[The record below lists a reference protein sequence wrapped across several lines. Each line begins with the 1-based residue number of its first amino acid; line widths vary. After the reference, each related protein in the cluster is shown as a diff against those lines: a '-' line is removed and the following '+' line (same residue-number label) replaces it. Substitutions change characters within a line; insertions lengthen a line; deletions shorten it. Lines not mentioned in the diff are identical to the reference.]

1 MGPLLARRLVRL
13 VVTLFVVSLFSFF
26 LLDLLPGDTCR
37 SVLPPDSQSDP
48 AVYQRCRAD
57 LRLDDPVYVRYAD
70 WAAGAVKLDLGF
82 SYVKKVDVI
91 ELIRDKIPVTFELAL
106 VSVGMALVA
115 SLPLGVFAAYREGR
129 MTDRFV
135 SGLTLTFLSIPAFVV
150 GLYLIVIFAVKF
162 QTVPLLGWGIP
173 KLPATGWTRPTDSI
187 LENIRTVILPASSLA
202 LAEIAVYIR
211 LIRAD
216 MIGTLQEDYIFTAKA
231 KGISNMRVLFRHALR
246 PSSLSLITVVGLNI
260 GTLLGGT
267 VVIEQ
272 LFAIPG
278 LGRTLFEAV
287 TQRDYL
293 VVQGIAVLLSAIYV
307 MINFVVDLIYM
318 VVDPRIR
325 QARLMGA

>member
-1 MGPLLARRLVRL
+1 MAPLLARRLVRL

-37 SVLPPDSQSDP
+37 SVLPPDAQSDQK
-48 AVYQRCRAD
+48 VYDQCVAD
-57 LRLDDPVYVRYAD
+57 LHLNDPLPLRYGS
-70 WAAGAVKLDLGF
+70 WVGSAVKGDLGF

-91 ELIRDKIPVTFELAL
+91 ELIRDKIPVTFELAI
-106 VSVGMALVA
+106 VSIGMALVA

-129 MTDRFV
+129 LTDRFV

-162 QTVPLLGWGIP
+162 G
-173 KLPATGWTRPTDSI
+173 KLPATGWTRPTDS
-187 LENIRTVILPASSLA
+187 LLDNIRTVILPASSLA

-307 MINFVVDLIYM
+307 MINFFVDLIYM

-325 QARLMGA
+325 QARMMGA

>member
-37 SVLPPDSQSDP
+37 SVLPPDAQNDP
-48 AVYQRCRAD
+48 AVYQRCRDD
-57 LRLDDPVYVRYAD
+57 LRLDDSIVVRYAD
-70 WAAGAVKLDLGF
+70 WAAGAVRLDLGF

-129 MTDRFV
+129 LTDRFV

-150 GLYLIVIFAVKF
+150 GLYLIVIFAVK
-162 QTVPLLGWGIP
+162 LG
-173 KLPATGWTRPTDSI
+173 KLPATGWTRPTESI

-307 MINFVVDLIYM
+307 MINFFVDLIYM

-325 QARLMGA
+325 QARMMGA

>member
-1 MGPLLARRLVRL
+1 M
-13 VVTLFVVSLFSFF
+13 
-26 LLDLLPGDTCR
+26 
-37 SVLPPDSQSDP
+37 
-48 AVYQRCRAD
+48 
-57 LRLDDPVYVRYAD
+57 
-70 WAAGAVKLDLGF
+70 
-82 SYVKKVDVI
+82 
-91 ELIRDKIPVTFELAL
+91 
-106 VSVGMALVA
+106 
-115 SLPLGVFAAYREGR
+115 
-129 MTDRFV
+129 
-135 SGLTLTFLSIPAFVV
+135 V

-162 QTVPLLGWGIP
+162 G
-173 KLPATGWTRPTDSI
+173 KLPATGWTRPTDS
-187 LENIRTVILPASSLA
+187 LLDNIRTVILPASSLA

-307 MINFVVDLIYM
+307 MINFFVDLIYM

-325 QARLMGA
+325 QARMMGA